1 MLVDELRKAG
11 ISVFQN
17 LASDSLS
24 TQLRDA
30 EARNVKYSVIIGQKE
45 FVDGTVILRDMDAR
59 KQEPIPHDQLV
70 RKLKKN
76 SPVAA

>member
-11 ISVFQN
+11 INVFQN

-45 FVDGTVILRDMDAR
+45 FVDGTVILRDMQGR
-59 KQEPIPHDQLV
+59 NQEYVKMDVLTQ
-70 RKLKKN
+70 RLKR
-76 SPVAA
+76 ATLTA